1 MRIQT
6 RWKAFDEVPFS
17 NQGTIDSWLTS
28 DIFKLKQPR
37 SKRAE
42 YSVERVRVLME
53 EEQPNKEEIL
63 NAHRSLQQILP
74 EDDELWARWL
84 FFARFHGVQL

>member
-1 MRIQT
+1 
-6 RWKAFDEVPFS
+6 
-17 NQGTIDSWLTS
+17 
-28 DIFKLKQPR
+28 
-37 SKRAE
+37 
-42 YSVERVRVLME
+42 ME